1 MPVERY
7 VTLKISRRALRLAL
21 VVLVTVAVTAP
32 VSVFAASQF
41 TDVPGDH
48 LFHDDIVWL
57 ADSGVTR
64 GCNPPDNDM
73 FCPESY
79 VTRGQMAAFMRRLAA
94 SGAVDAG
101 TVDGQDAV
109 AIASRATG
117 AVMTAPADTDENAVV
132 STTIDIPVPGYIIA
146 TASAE
151 ARVDN
156 GEDDWIGCWI
166 SFNGTPHG
174 FTTLYLS
181 DDDAMTGDPAP
192 SGSNACTTTAIITAE
207 PGLMDIDFAF
217 NGMNPGWDSWV
228 KERTL
233 WALFVP
239 ADLPDSATG
248 SAIPLPSAGSDS
260 PAQWEEFLENN

>member
-1 MPVERY
+1 VERY
-7 VTLKISRRALRLAL
+7 VTLRISRRALRLAL

-32 VSVFAASQF
+32 VSVYAASQF

-64 GCNPPDNDM
+64 GCNPPANDM

-94 SGAVDAG
+94 SGTVDAG

-117 AVMTAPADTDENAVV
+117 AVMTAPAATDENAVV
-132 STTIDIPVPGYIIA
+132 STTIDVPVSGYIIA

-151 ARVDN
+151 ARVED

-166 SFNGTPHG
+166 SFNGYAHG
-174 FTTLYLS
+174 FTALFLS
-181 DDDAMTGDPAP
+181 NDDTPDNRGP

-207 PGLMDIDFAF
+207 PGPMDIDFAF
-217 NGMNPGWDSWV
+217 NGINPGWDSWV
-228 KERTL
+228 GERTL

-239 ADLPDSATG
+239 ADLPDRATG
-248 SAIPLPSAGSDS
+248 SAIPLPSTGSDS